1 MRALTVTIDWIMM
14 ILVAITLIW
23 LIVALIKHNK
33 KMTKRAGIAF
43 IICFI
48 LLVIAFRIAIMVPE
62 S

>member
-1 MRALTVTIDWIMM
+1 MRALTVAIDWIM
-14 ILVAITLIW
+14 IVLVAITLIW
-23 LIVALIKHNK
+23 LVIALVKHNK
-33 KMTKRAGIAF
+33 KMAMRAGIAF